1 MSTGARI
8 SFGVYDEGAKEDAS
22 YSASSA
28 QSWVNYSE
36 IKNGLSP
43 DETPEM
49 FERYISG
56 EPGVYRL
63 DGSSRLFPISPS
75 GDHLGYWSGVLS
87 GSGGTFATAPVLSCA
102 FASPHTSVGIT
113 IHFDAT
119 THLTAFMVQ
128 WLSGSTILDTVSVT
142 DNTQQTVYVDN
153 SVEDYTGLR
162 IIPSSTDAPYRYA
175 KIQEI
180 DFGRKVVY
188 DNSTIVSASV
198 IEEAD
203 LSGGSAPANSLRVTV
218 LDPDNQLNPVNPDG
232 VYAYLRKGMP
242 LTVEFLR
249 DGTAYPGGVYYLDTW
264 EGSNTGTAKLTA
276 IDIIGKIS
284 GDSYASKF
292 YASSD
297 SATAGQLIDD
307 FFAVCGASGSADTSI
322 RAQSIQ
328 GYIPDISVQE
338 ALAHICLSCGGYV
351 RTGRDGSLIISSPSQ
366 SGAGIL
372 LQSGDVLG
380 EPTVSKT
387 EAVPGTMIEV
397 YSYAIETDVL
407 YEAPNVYPGPTR
419 KFYKYTFDWIG
430 HNITFELDSPFNRE
444 WYDVPGRVGYNF
456 VTFEAW
462 AYEDPTPLYV
472 VIEGDKVTES
482 SCQKGTQPDAGGRA
496 VQVNGIRLISK
507 DNADAVME
515 RLKGYYAKA
524 LKVKL
529 RTPWSPGLDCGARI
543 SVPTRFGN
551 VTGNISR
558 MDIDLT
564 GGLIATVEVIA

>member
-8 SFGVYDEGAKEDAS
+8 SFGVYDETAKSDAS

-36 IKNGLSP
+36 IKDGLSP
-43 DETPEM
+43 DENPSE

-63 DGSSRLFPISPS
+63 DGSSRLFP
-75 GDHLGYWSGVLS
+75 GTTTGANLGYWSGVLS
-87 GSGGTFATAPVLSCA
+87 GSSGTFATSPVLSCA
-102 FASPHTSVGIT
+102 FSAPHTSVGIT

-119 THLTAFMVQ
+119 THLTAFVVQ
-128 WLSGSTILDTVSVT
+128 WLSGSTILDTISVT
-142 DNTQQTVYVDN
+142 GHNQQTVYVDN
-153 SVEDYTGLR
+153 PVEDYTGLR
-162 IIPSSTDAPYRYA
+162 IIPTSTDTPYRYV

-180 DFGRKVVY
+180 DFGRRVVY
-188 DNSTIVSASV
+188 DNSTLVSASV

-218 LDPDNQLNPVNPDG
+218 LDPDNRLNPVNPDG

-242 LTVEFLR
+242 LTVEFLK

-307 FFAVCGASGSADTSI
+307 FFTACGASGSVDTSI
-322 RAQSIQ
+322 RSQSIQ
-328 GYIPDISVQE
+328 GYVPNISVQE
-338 ALAHICLSCGGYV
+338 ALAHICLSCGGYA
-351 RTGRDGSLIISSPSQ
+351 RTGRDGSLVISSPSQ

-387 EAVPGTMIEV
+387 DTVPGTIIEV
-397 YSYAIETDVL
+397 YSYAVETDGL
-407 YEAPNVYPGPTR
+407 YDTVPVYISPTR
-419 KFYKYTFDWIG
+419 ETYRHTFGGIG
-430 HNITFELDSPFNRE
+430 HNVVGRIESAMGGTWSE
-444 WYDVPGRVGYNF
+444 VPGRTGYNF
-456 VTFEAW
+456 ATLEAW
-462 AYEDPTPLYV
+462 AAEDPGPLYIV
-472 VIEGDKVTES
+472 VSGDKVTETS
-482 SCQKGTQPDAGGRA
+482 YSKGAASGSGQA
-496 VQVNGIRLISK
+496 VSVSGIHLITVV
-507 DNADAVME
+507 NADAVKARMQS
-515 RLKGYYAKA
+515 YYAKS
-524 LKVKL
+524 LKIKL
-529 RTPWSPGLDCGARI
+529 KTPWTAGLDCGARI

>member
-1 MSTGARI
+1 MPTGARI
-8 SFGVYDEGAKEDAS
+8 SFGVYDESAKEDAS

-36 IKNGLSP
+36 IKDGLSP
-43 DETPEM
+43 DENPSE

-63 DGSSRLFPISPS
+63 DGSSRLFPASTA
-75 GDHLGYWSGVLS
+75 GANLGYWSGVPS
-87 GSGGTFATAPVLSCA
+87 GSSGTFATAPVLSCA
-102 FASPHTSVGIT
+102 FSYPHTSVGVT
-113 IHFDAT
+113 IHFDGT
-119 THLTAFMVQ
+119 THLTAFVVQ
-128 WLSGSTILDTVSVT
+128 WLYNGSVKSAIDVT
-142 DNTQQTVYVDN
+142 GNTQQTVYVDN
-153 SVEDYTGLR
+153 PVEDYTGLR
-162 IIPSSTDAPYRYA
+162 IIPASTDAPYRYV

-188 DNSTIVSASV
+188 DNSTLVSASV

-242 LTVEFLR
+242 LTVEFIR
-249 DGTAYPGGVYYLDTW
+249 NGTAHPGGVYYLDTW

-307 FFAVCGASGSADTSI
+307 FFAVCGVSGSADTSI

-328 GYIPDISVQE
+328 GYIPDISAQE

-351 RTGRDGSLIISSPSQ
+351 WTGRDGSLVISSPSQ

-387 EAVPGTMIEV
+387 DTVPGTIIEV
-397 YSYAIETDVL
+397 YSYAVETDGL
-407 YEAPNVYPGPTR
+407 YETVPVYISPTR
-419 KFYKYTFDWIG
+419 ETYRHTFGGIG
-430 HNITFELDSPFNRE
+430 HNVVGRIESAMGGTWSE
-444 WYDVPGRVGYNF
+444 VPGRTGYNF
-456 VTFEAW
+456 ATLEAW
-462 AYEDPTPLYV
+462 AESDPGPLYM
-472 VIEGDKVTES
+472 IISGDKVTETS
-482 SCQKGTQPDAGGRA
+482 YSKGAASGGGQS
-496 VQVNGIRLISK
+496 VSVSGIHLITV
-507 DNADAVME
+507 DNADAVKT
-515 RLKGYYAKA
+515 RLQSYYAKSIKIK
-524 LKVKL
+524 LK
-529 RTPWSPGLDCGARI
+529 TQWDAGLDCGARI

-551 VTGNISR
+551 VTGNIFR

>member
-63 DGSSRLFPISPS
+63 DGSSRLFPSS
-75 GDHLGYWSGVLS
+75 TAGANLGYWSGVLS
-87 GSGGTFATAPVLSCA
+87 GSSGTFATAPVLSCA
-102 FASPHTSVGIT
+102 FASPHTSVGVT
-113 IHFDAT
+113 IHFDGT

-128 WLSGSTILDTVSVT
+128 WMSGSNILDTVSVT
-142 DNTQQTVYVDN
+142 GNNQQTVCVDN
-153 SVEDYTGLR
+153 PVEDYTGLR
-162 IIPSSTDAPYRYA
+162 IIPASTDAPYRYV

-188 DNSTIVSASV
+188 DNSTLVSASV

-242 LTVEFLR
+242 LKVEFLR
-249 DGTAYPGGVYYLDTW
+249 DDTVYPGGVYYLDTW

-297 SATAGQLIDD
+297 GATAGQLIDD
-307 FFAVCGASGSADTSI
+307 FFAVCGVPGSADTSI
-322 RAQSIQ
+322 RSQSIQ

-338 ALAHICLSCGGYV
+338 ALAHICISCGGYS

-387 EAVPGTMIEV
+387 EAVPGTIIEV
-397 YSYAIETDVL
+397 YSYAVEADGL
-407 YEAPNVYPGPTR
+407 YETVPVYISPTR
-419 KFYKYTFDWIG
+419 ETYRHTFGGIG
-430 HNITFELDSPFNRE
+430 HNVVGRIESAMGGTWSE
-444 WYDVPGRVGYNF
+444 VPGRTGYNF
-456 VTFEAW
+456 ATLEAW
-462 AYEDPTPLYV
+462 AEEDPGPLYIV
-472 VIEGDKVTES
+472 VSGDKVTETS
-482 SCQKGTQPDAGGRA
+482 YSKGAASGSGQA
-496 VQVNGIRLISK
+496 VSVSGIHLITVS
-507 DNADAVME
+507 NADTVKA
-515 RLKGYYAKA
+515 RLQSYYAKS
-524 LKVKL
+524 LKIKL

>member
-1 MSTGARI
+1 MPTGARI
-8 SFGVYDEGAKEDAS
+8 SFGVYDETAKSDAT

-36 IKNGLSP
+36 IKDGLSP
-43 DETPEM
+43 DETPSEYK
-49 FERYISG
+49 RYISG

-63 DGSSRLFPISPS
+63 DGSSRLFPASTA
-75 GDHLGYWSGVLS
+75 GANLGYWSGVLS
-87 GSGGTFATAPVLSCA
+87 GSSGTFATAPVLSCA
-102 FASPHTSVGIT
+102 FSSAHTSVGVT

-119 THLTAFMVQ
+119 THLTAFVVQ
-128 WLSGSTILDTVSVT
+128 WLYNGSTKSSVSVT
-142 DNTQQTVYVDN
+142 GNTQQTVYVDN
-153 SVEDYTGLR
+153 PVEGYNGLR
-162 IIPSSTDAPYRYA
+162 IIPTSTDAPYRYV

-180 DFGRKVVY
+180 DFGRRVVY

-218 LDPDNQLNPVNPDG
+218 LDPNTQLNPVNPDG

-242 LTVEFLR
+242 LTVEFLK

-292 YASSD
+292 YASPD

-307 FFAVCGASGSADTSI
+307 FFEVCGATGSADTSI
-322 RAQSIQ
+322 RSQSIQ
-328 GYIPDISVQE
+328 GYVPNISVQE
-338 ALAHICLSCGGYV
+338 ALAHICLSCGGYA
-351 RTGRDGSLIISSPSQ
+351 RTGRDGSLVISSPSQ

-387 EAVPGTMIEV
+387 DTVPGTIIEV
-397 YSYAIETDVL
+397 YSYAVETDGL
-407 YEAPNVYPGPTR
+407 YETVPVYISPTR
-419 KFYKYTFDWIG
+419 ETYRHTFGGIG
-430 HNITFELDSPFNRE
+430 HNVVGRIESAMGGTWSE
-444 WYDVPGRVGYNF
+444 VPGRTGYNF
-456 VTFEAW
+456 ATLEAW
-462 AYEDPTPLYV
+462 AAEDPGPLYIV
-472 VIEGDKVTES
+472 VSGDKVTETS
-482 SCQKGTQPDAGGRA
+482 YSKGAASGSGQA
-496 VQVNGIRLISK
+496 VSVSGVHLITVN
-507 DNADAVME
+507 NVDAVKT
-515 RLKGYYAKA
+515 RLQSYYAKS
-524 LKVKL
+524 LKIKL
-529 RTPWSPGLDCGARI
+529 KTPWTDGLECGARI

>member
-1 MSTGARI
+1 MPTGARI
-8 SFGVYDEGAKEDAS
+8 SFGVYDETAKSDAS

-36 IKNGLSP
+36 IKDGLSP
-43 DETPEM
+43 DEAPDE

-56 EPGVYRL
+56 EPDVYRL
-63 DGSSRLFPISPS
+63 DGSSRLFPASTA
-75 GDHLGYWSGVLS
+75 GANLGYWSGVLS
-87 GSGGTFATAPVLSCA
+87 GSGGSFATSPVLSCA
-102 FASPHTSVGIT
+102 FASPHTSVGVT

-119 THLTAFMVQ
+119 THLTAFVVQ
-128 WLSGSTILDTVSVT
+128 WLSGSNILDTVSVT

-153 SVEDYTGLR
+153 PVEDYTGLR
-162 IIPSSTDAPYRYA
+162 IIPASTDAPYRYA

-188 DNSTIVSASV
+188 DNSTLVSASV

-264 EGSNTGTAKLTA
+264 EGTNTGTAKLTA

-307 FFAVCGASGSADTSI
+307 FFTACGASGSADTSI
-322 RAQSIQ
+322 RSQSIQ
-328 GYIPDISVQE
+328 GYVPDISVQE
-338 ALAHICLSCGGYV
+338 ALAHICLSCGGYA
-351 RTGRDGSLIISSPSQ
+351 RTGRDGSLVISSPSQ

-387 EAVPGTMIEV
+387 DTVPGTIIEV
-397 YSYAIETDVL
+397 YGYAVETDGL
-407 YEAPNVYPGPTR
+407 YDTVPVYISPTR
-419 KFYKYTFDWIG
+419 ETYRHTFDGIG
-430 HNITFELDSPFNRE
+430 HNVVGRIESAMGGTWSE
-444 WYDVPGRVGYNF
+444 VPGRTGYNF
-456 VTFEAW
+456 ATLEAW
-462 AYEDPTPLYV
+462 AAEDPGPLYIV
-472 VIEGDKVTES
+472 VSGDKVTETS
-482 SCQKGTQPDAGGRA
+482 YSKGAASGSGQA
-496 VQVNGIRLISK
+496 VSVSGIHLITVV
-507 DNADAVME
+507 NADAVKA
-515 RLKGYYAKA
+515 RLQSYYAKS
-524 LKVKL
+524 LKIKL
-529 RTPWSPGLDCGARI
+529 RTPWVPGMDCGTRI
-543 SVPTRFGN
+543 SVPTRFGP
-551 VTGNISR
+551 VVGNIRR

-564 GGLIATVEVIA
+564 GGLLANVEVVA

>member
-1 MSTGARI
+1 MPTGARI
-8 SFGVYDEGAKEDAS
+8 SFGVYDESAKEDAS

-36 IKNGLSP
+36 IKDDLSP
-43 DETPEM
+43 EENPSE

-63 DGSSRLFPISPS
+63 DGSSRLFPDSTA
-75 GDHLGYWSGVLS
+75 GAHLGYWSGVLS
-87 GSGGTFATAPVLSCA
+87 GSGGTFATAPVLTCA
-102 FASPHTSVGIT
+102 FSSPHTSVGIT

-119 THLTAFMVQ
+119 THLTAFVVQ
-128 WLSGSTILDTVSVT
+128 WMSGSNILDTVSVT
-142 DNTQQTVYVDN
+142 GNNQQTVYVDN
-153 SVEDYTGLR
+153 PVEDYTGLR
-162 IIPSSTDAPYRYA
+162 IIPTSTDVPYRYV

-188 DNSTIVSASV
+188 DNSTLVSASV

-218 LDPDNQLNPVNPDG
+218 LDPGNQLNPVNPDG

-242 LTVEFLR
+242 LTVEFLK

-292 YASSD
+292 YASPD

-307 FFAVCGASGSADTSI
+307 FFEVCGASGSADTSI

-328 GYIPDISVQE
+328 GYVPDISVQE

-351 RTGRDGSLIISSPSQ
+351 RTGRDGSLVISSPSQ

-387 EAVPGTMIEV
+387 DTVPGTIIEV
-397 YSYAIETDVL
+397 YSYAVETDGL
-407 YEAPNVYPGPTR
+407 YETVPVYISPTR
-419 KFYKYTFDWIG
+419 ETYRHTFSGIG
-430 HNITFELDSPFNRE
+430 HNVVGRIESAMGGTWSE
-444 WYDVPGRVGYNF
+444 VPGRTGYNF
-456 VTFEAW
+456 ATLEAW
-462 AYEDPTPLYV
+462 AEEDPGPLYIV
-472 VIEGDKVTES
+472 VSGDKVTETS
-482 SCQKGTQPDAGGRA
+482 YSKGAASGSGQA
-496 VQVNGIRLISK
+496 VSVSGIHLITVV
-507 DNADAVME
+507 NADAVKA
-515 RLKGYYAKA
+515 RLQSYYAKS
-524 LKVKL
+524 LKIKL
-529 RTPWSPGLDCGARI
+529 KTPWTAGLDCGARI
-543 SVPTRFGN
+543 SVPTRFGS
-551 VTGNISR
+551 VTGHISR

>member
-63 DGSSRLFPISPS
+63 DGSSRLFPSS
-75 GDHLGYWSGVLS
+75 TAGANLGYWSGVLS
-87 GSGGTFATAPVLSCA
+87 GSSGTFATSPVLSCA
-102 FASPHTSVGIT
+102 FSAPHTSVGIT
-113 IHFDAT
+113 IHFDGT
-119 THLTAFMVQ
+119 THLTAFTVQ
-128 WLSGSTILDTVSVT
+128 WLYNGSVKSAIDVT
-142 DNTQQTVYVDN
+142 GNNQQTVYVDN
-153 SVEDYTGLR
+153 PVEDYTGLR
-162 IIPSSTDAPYRYA
+162 IIPTSTDVPYRYV

-180 DFGRKVVY
+180 DFGRRVVY
-188 DNSTIVSASV
+188 DNSTLVSASV

-218 LDPDNQLNPVNPDG
+218 LDPNNRLNPVNPDG

-328 GYIPDISVQE
+328 GYVPDISVQE

-351 RTGRDGSLIISSPSQ
+351 RTGRDGSLVISSPSQ

-387 EAVPGTMIEV
+387 DTVPGTIIEV
-397 YSYAIETDVL
+397 YSYTVETDGL
-407 YEAPNVYPGPTR
+407 YDTIPVYISPTR
-419 KFYKYTFDWIG
+419 ETYRHTFSGIG
-430 HNITFELDSPFNRE
+430 HNVVGRIESAMGGTWSE
-444 WYDVPGRVGYNF
+444 VPGRTGYNF
-456 VTFEAW
+456 ATLEAW
-462 AYEDPTPLYV
+462 AEEDPGPLYIV
-472 VIEGDKVTES
+472 VSGDKVTETS
-482 SCQKGTQPDAGGRA
+482 YSKGAASGSGQA
-496 VQVNGIRLISK
+496 VSVSGIHLITVV
-507 DNADAVME
+507 NADAVKS
-515 RLKGYYAKA
+515 RLQSYYAKS
-524 LKVKL
+524 LKIKL
-529 RTPWSPGLDCGARI
+529 KTPWTAGLDCGARI
-543 SVPTRFGN
+543 SVPTRFGS
-551 VTGNISR
+551 VTGHISR